1 MNEMRNTVQR
11 QIVLDS
17 LIKLNSHSN
26 VDELYTEIKKY
37 HPSISKTTVY
47 RNLRQLAK
55 TGVIREVALADGLER
70 YDEHPFRHYH
80 FRCRSCGKI
89 FDLDT
94 EYIEG
99 IDDIIQKKYGFQV
112 DEHELVFRGF
122 CDKCGKTKKIK
133 EDM

>member
-26 VDELYTEIKKY
+26 VDELYTEIQKE

-70 YDEHPFRHYH
+70 YDEHPSRHYH
-80 FRCRSCGKI
+80 FKCRSCGKI
-89 FDLDT
+89 FDMDI
-94 EYIEG
+94 EYIKG
-99 IDDIIQKKYGFQV
+99 IDDTVQGKYGFQV
-112 DEHELVFRGF
+112 DEHELVFRGL
-122 CDKCGKTKKIK
+122 CDKCGKTKN
-133 EDM
+133 